1 MFVKFFQ
8 NGTSFS
14 FPVRYINKITRYR
27 LVAALRLYHF
37 VHQNLKSLPKKS
49 TKKYPILSNPNSP
62 PIIVIYKSN

>member
-27 LVAALRLYHF
+27 LVAALPLCSS
-37 VHQNLKSLPKKS
+37 KPKITPEK
-49 TKKYPILSNPNSP
+49 IH
-62 PIIVIYKSN
+62 